1 MLNEPMGRTL
11 VRCCMAIA
19 LLAAS
24 LSSRALDLDTTIQ
37 INIVAE
43 SLESALLDLA
53 QQASIQ
59 VVLDAATLKDKQGA
73 ALAGQMRVRDALD
86 RLLHDSG
93 LGYRWSGTK
102 TVIIVTDA
110 SAQHGSA
117 RDASGDAP
125 LAFNIAAGP
134 LDLALT
140 IFAAQGDV
148 KVTAAPSVT
157 AGKKGKAVKGTLAPA
172 DALRRLLKGSGL
184 TFVRGSNGDVTIQA
198 IAAIGATA
206 VDTEGPVAADVSVQ
220 SKRVVQVYAP
230 GGNIDIPRTIDDV
243 QPYYVF
249 DSETIEQSGAVN
261 LEDFLKQRL
270 TMNTES
276 RSNSQ
281 NISTGGPLDT
291 RSAINLRGLGADH
304 TLILVDGRRMP
315 GVSLNGDGANT
326 QPDINGIPLAAIDRI
341 EVLPSSASG
350 IYGGNA
356 VGGVINIILKKN
368 YKGGDISVN
377 YGKPESSTSSS
388 RSIDGNYGFSLEG
401 GKTHVMLAADYSDES
416 PMTTGDREGLIERG
430 LSAYTSKC
438 PNGSCLPGAAAGAA
452 FPGGGDVNLVGFNY
466 MTGLPENLV
475 LANGTVLPFSVAHI
489 APGCIATKP
498 LISCLQPGQD
508 STLAPGAGP
517 YGLDQQ
523 LGAFSHVFSVSGD
536 VSREMLPWLTA
547 FASVRLNEDVSE
559 SNHLGIAQQGYPW
572 GPNPYFQVT
581 NPGSYVD
588 VSFPS
593 ELLPASQDRSDSST
607 RTATFGLQG
616 NLPHNWNVE
625 ADYTWSKNVYDARY
639 DTQDSLKPIIDWGVG
654 ASNSINFAASST
666 PGFPLLP
673 PPPGTTSSWLDPVF
687 SNNST
692 TVNDLALRGT
702 GPVGHLPWGDPTMAF
717 GLDVERD
724 AIPEAIFFQDPT
736 TATAAEAQAFYDAIG
751 CPACYSPY
759 ALTARNPTIYFPQ
772 TQTAASLYAEANI
785 PLITERNAIPAVQ
798 ALALQLTDRVEHYT
812 VFTGTSSESINEDAA
827 QPIISYGPTPA
838 NADSNG
844 NGGTPTRTETSYR
857 SNNKTLGL
865 KWNPVKDVMI
875 RGSVATAF
883 LPPTYGQLLPSTQV
897 CVGCAYIPTG
907 GYFVNSLNGGNPNLQ
922 PQTSRSVDAGVIYE
936 PRDGVLRGLRIDL
949 EYYNIRQF
957 NAIVYPA
964 VTDIL
969 GNPGL
974 ASRVTRNAQ
983 GLITQVNLSALN
995 APELKTEGNDLSISY
1010 HAPIRAGVLDV
1021 RVAGTI
1027 IKDEDRQLCITCQFL
1042 DYAGWYG
1049 EDKYKANGSVQ
1060 YSWHGWRVGWTTTW
1074 YGRTGVEGAPG
1085 DPNGTNIGPGTL
1097 TYYQGSYYYPA
1108 QSYSDLLIGY
1118 AWDNHAGALLSNTKA
1133 QLVVNNVL
1141 NQVPPLDVTNAP
1153 FFYSTLG
1160 DIRLR
1165 TFQVLFKK
1173 SF

>member
-1 MLNEPMGRTL
+1 MGQTYLARVFATL
-11 VRCCMAIA
+11 LSVVALMASGAQAQSA
-19 LLAAS
+19 LQSYDIPAGDLGPTITAFATQS
-24 LSSRALDLDTTIQ
+24 HLQISFPPKLVKNKKSHDVSGSYTPAQALKELLSGS
-37 INIVAE
+37 
-43 SLESALLDLA
+43 SLEAVEVNPSTF
-53 QQASIQ
+53 
-59 VVLDAATLKDKQGA
+59 VLKAAAPAAKVSPAGA
-73 ALAGQMRVRDALD
+73 AVA
-86 RLLHDSG
+86 
-93 LGYRWSGTK
+93 
-102 TVIIVTDA
+102 
-110 SAQHGSA
+110 
-117 RDASGDAP
+117 
-125 LAFNIAAGP
+125 
-134 LDLALT
+134 
-140 IFAAQGDV
+140 
-148 KVTAAPSVT
+148 
-157 AGKKGKAVKGTLAPA
+157 
-172 DALRRLLKGSGL
+172 
-184 TFVRGSNGDVTIQA
+184 
-198 IAAIGATA
+198 
-206 VDTEGPVAADVSVQ
+206 DTEGPVSADVSVQ
-220 SKRVVQVYAP
+220 SQRPVQKWDPVA
-230 GGNIDIPRTIDDV
+230 NVDLPRTIDDV
-243 QPYYVF
+243 QPYYIF
-249 DSETIEQSGAVN
+249 DSQTIEQSGAVN

-270 TMNTES
+270 TMNAQSST
-276 RSNSQ
+276 NSQ

-315 GVSLNGDGANT
+315 GVSLQGDGANT

-368 YKGGDISVN
+368 YKGGDFSVN

-416 PMTTGDREGLIERG
+416 PMTTRDREGLIERG
-430 LSAYTSKC
+430 LSAYISKC
-438 PNGSCLPGAAAGAA
+438 PDGSCLPGVSSGVA
-452 FPGGGDVNLVGFNY
+452 FPGGSDVNIVGGNY
-466 MTGLPENLV
+466 ITGPENLV

-489 APGCIATKP
+489 TPGCIATKS

-508 STLAPGAGP
+508 FTLAPGAGP

-547 FASVRLNEDVSE
+547 FAAVRMSEDISE
-559 SNHLGIAQQGYPW
+559 SNHLGIGQQGFPW

-581 NPGSYVD
+581 NPASYVD

-593 ELLPASQDRSDSST
+593 ELMPTSQDRSDSST

-639 DTQDSLKPIIDWGVG
+639 DTQDSFKPTIDWGVG
-654 ASNSINFAASST
+654 PSNSINFAASST

-673 PPPGTTSSWLDPVF
+673 PPPGATSSWLDPVF
-687 SNNST
+687 SNNSA

-702 GPVGHLPWGDPTMAF
+702 GPVGHLPWGDPTLAF

-724 AIPEAIFFQDPT
+724 AIPEAIFFQNPT
-736 TATAAEAQAFYDAIG
+736 TATAAEVQAYFDEEG
-751 CPACYSPY
+751 CPACYSPN

-812 VFTGTSSESINEDAA
+812 VFTGTSSEFINEDGA
-827 QPIISYGPTPA
+827 QPVISYSPTPA
-838 NADSNG
+838 NASGGCCN
-844 NGGTPTRTETSYR
+844 NLGGTPTRTETSYR

-907 GYFVNSLNGGNPNLQ
+907 GYFVNSLVGGNPNLQ
-922 PQTSRSVDAGVIYE
+922 PQTSRSIDAGVIYE

-957 NAIVYPA
+957 NAIVAPA
-964 VTDIL
+964 ITDIL

-983 GLITQVNLSALN
+983 GLITQVNLSYLN

-1027 IKDEDRQLCITCQFL
+1027 IKDEDRQLCITCQLL

-1118 AWDNHAGALLSNTKA
+1118 AWDSHAGALLSNTKA